1 MENVKKKGSNFE
13 RKTARAIIMLPVP
26 EVRPYEKNPRKNA
39 EAVKYVKASIEK
51 FGFKQPIIVDSNRVI
66 IAGHTRLEA
75 AKSLGMAEVPC
86 IVADDLT
93 DAQAK
98 ALRLADNKVAEF
110 SEWEMNLLSE
120 ELGELAEISDIDMG
134 DFGFDLSEFNNI
146 GLDDEETEVVED
158 EVQEEVEPV
167 CKKGEIWQLR
177 EHRLMCG
184 DSTSADDVARL
195 MNGER
200 ADIVLTDPPYGINVV
215 DEDGK
220 IGQAN
225 LVPQGIYM
233 PVKGDETTDTA
244 RLNFDII
251 KGLSDK
257 QIIFGG
263 NYFLDFLPPSP
274 SWIIWD
280 KKGDMES
287 NNFADGEMAW
297 CSFHTPVRI
306 FRQIWRGMIK
316 EGENGKRV
324 HPTQKPVNLLGR
336 ILTTFSKDGNIV
348 LDCFGGNGSTL
359 IACEQINRKCRM
371 IEYEPHYCDVII
383 ARWEKLTGD
392 KAVKVEDV

>member
-1 MENVKKKGSNFE
+1 MENVEKKGFNFE
-13 RKTARAIIMLPVP
+13 QKTARAIIMLPVP

-93 DAQAK
+93 DAQVK

-110 SEWEMNLLSE
+110 SEWEMNLLGE

-134 DFGFDLSEFNNI
+134 DFGFDLSEFDNI
-146 GLDDEETEVVED
+146 GLDDKETEVVED
-158 EVQEEVEPV
+158 EVPEEVEPV
-167 CKKGEIWQLR
+167 CKKGEIWLLG

-184 DSTSADDVARL
+184 DSTSADDVALL

-200 ADIVLTDPPYGINVV
+200 ADIVLTDPPYGISVV
-215 DEDGK
+215 NEDGK
-220 IGQAN
+220 IGGGSLCAN
-225 LVPQGIYM
+225 GIYM
-233 PVKGDETTDTA
+233 PIKGDETTDTA
-244 RLNFDII
+244 RQNFDII
-251 KGLSDK
+251 KCLSDK

-306 FRQIWRGMIK
+306 FRQVWRGMIK
-316 EGENGKRV
+316 EGENGKLV

-348 LDCFGGNGSTL
+348 LDCFGGSGSTL

-383 ARWEKLTGD
+383 ARWEKLTGQ
-392 KAVKVEDV
+392 KAVKL